1 MLIET
6 DNIVTISFQN
16 SSGKD
21 TPQNVKISAEP
32 PQKNKRSDR
41 SVCLVWVRRFELPAS

>member
-1 MLIET
+1 MPIET

-21 TPQNVKISAEP
+21 PPKNVKNSAEP
-32 PQKNKRSDR
+32 PQKNKRFPIEAFAWSG
-41 SVCLVWVRRFELPAS
+41 